1 MLNVT
6 LTEASD
12 GTCVLKEV
20 TDATSVQFQVPV
32 SKATLVAAL
41 RAILLNPEARDIT
54 AASVL
59 LERMRDGIRLHA
71 GGGAFMLRYQSLYP
85 LVIEG

>member
-20 TDATSVQFQVPV
+20 TDATSVQFQVPI
-32 SKATLVAAL
+32 SKATLVLAL
-41 RAILLNPEARDIT
+41 KSILLDPEARDIA

-59 LERMRDGIRLHA
+59 LERMRDGIRVHS
-71 GGGAFMLRYQSLYP
+71 GGGAFLLRYQHIFP